1 MPCQSGLQSSSVS
14 PSRGALESKE
24 TPSDGGVDEPFVE
37 APVNERLFGF
47 SADAGSELI
56 PSLARLADALRTE
69 SPNITQLLGHIDA
82 AIAPPRK

>member
-1 MPCQSGLQSSSVS
+1 M
-14 PSRGALESKE
+14 
-24 TPSDGGVDEPFVE
+24 
-37 APVNERLFGF
+37 NERLFGF